1 MGIKRGTLDEER
13 NQQWRIFLRE
23 ILPET
28 GIKMPPNQGDWH
40 QIAFHVALRYAP
52 QLTAFRGRKPLSDH
66 QKWLQ
71 QYELAEVAHIW
82 HSTGCSIAE
91 AVEKSSISDGKF
103 RALRTRDKEIWKTLK
118 SDPEWAE
125 LTASCKP
132 KKG

>member
-1 MGIKRGTLDEER
+1 MGIKRGTPREER

-23 ILPET
+23 IVPET
-28 GIKMPPNQGDWH
+28 GIRTPNQDNWH
-40 QIAFHVALRYAP
+40 EIAFRIAIRYAP
-52 QLTAFRGRKPLSDH
+52 QLTAFRGRKPHSDH

-91 AVEKSSISDGKF
+91 AVEQSSISDGKF
-103 RALRTRDKEIWKTLK
+103 RALRTREKEIWKMLK

-132 KKG
+132 